1 MQVDRDRLKLI
12 IKNLKLL
19 VDALEC
25 EIYSDID
32 LYKQHIEDDRLG
44 VADDDDGYPDWC
56 VRPLDRGL
64 FYC

>member
-32 LYKQHIEDDRLG
+32 LYKYIEDDRLG
-44 VADDDDGYPDWC
+44 VADDDDGYPD
-56 VRPLDRGL
+56 
-64 FYC
+64 

>member
-12 IKNLKLL
+12 IRNLKLL

-32 LYKQHIEDDRLG
+32 LYKYAEDDRLG
-44 VADDDDGYPDWC
+44 VADDDDGYPD
-56 VRPLDRGL
+56 
-64 FYC
+64 

>member
-44 VADDDDGYPDWC
+44 VTDDDDGYPD
-56 VRPLDRGL
+56 
-64 FYC
+64 

>member
-12 IKNLKLL
+12 IRNLKLL

-32 LYKQHIEDDRLG
+32 LYKQIGDDRLG
-44 VADDDDGYPDWC
+44 VADDDDGYPD
-56 VRPLDRGL
+56 
-64 FYC
+64 

>member
-32 LYKQHIEDDRLG
+32 LYKYIEDDR
-44 VADDDDGYPDWC
+44 VKVEDDDDGYPD
-56 VRPLDRGL
+56 
-64 FYC
+64 